1 MKNEKEFEFDDDVD
15 DNPFKEVEIEQDVVI
30 SDDLFDDD
38 DDNPFAVNK

>member
-1 MKNEKEFEFDDDVD
+1 MKDEKEFEFDDGD

-38 DDNPFAVNK
+38 DDNPFTVNK